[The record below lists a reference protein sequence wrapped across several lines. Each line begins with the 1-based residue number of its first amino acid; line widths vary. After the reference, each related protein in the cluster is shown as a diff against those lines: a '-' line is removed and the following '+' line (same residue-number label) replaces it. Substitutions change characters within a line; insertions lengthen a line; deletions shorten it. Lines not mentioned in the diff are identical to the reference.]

1 MWSLTSQLRQ
11 RLPQPSST
19 RSRWLRPR
27 QRYHAALWQ
36 ALHVIMHPA
45 LILAGTINLDKSSH
59 DFFHSHCHS
68 PTPMIIMAHPL
79 TSSNDAS
86 SSTSIHCVEN
96 YPVHP
101 KEVHPHP
108 SISTLR
114 STTPLLPTSHS
125 YPPVPSMNNANV
137 PVISIDPL
145 YPPRRRPSPPF
156 RLGEDTLILGPG
168 TRFIGVEER
177 TPAFVRIMIRQ
188 DGTSRTFSIKVHHDQ
203 IVDPDPRNVR
213 QRLVRVGKAGKS
225 VLVEIRHWI
234 KSCFAK

>member
-1 MWSLTSQLRQ
+1 MA
-11 RLPQPSST
+11 QPLMSSK
-19 RSRWLRPR
+19 
-27 QRYHAALWQ
+27 
-36 ALHVIMHPA
+36 V
-45 LILAGTINLDKSSH
+45 
-59 DFFHSHCHS
+59 
-68 PTPMIIMAHPL
+68 
-79 TSSNDAS
+79 AS

-114 STTPLLPTSHS
+114 SMTPLLPTSHS

-168 TRFIGVEER
+168 TQFIGVEER
-177 TPAFVRIMIRQ
+177 TPAFVRIMICQEPFRSKFTMIRSSIWTHGTCVSGWSEWEKWGSRSWLKSVTGSNHVFRGNDSMLTMRCNKKMPMNGNPKKMMERQ
-188 DGTSRTFSIKVHHDQ
+188 PHWRTFQATLFLFYFSHD
-203 IVDPDPRNVR
+203 
-213 QRLVRVGKAGKS
+213 S
-225 VLVEIRHWI
+225 
-234 KSCFAK
+234 FAL